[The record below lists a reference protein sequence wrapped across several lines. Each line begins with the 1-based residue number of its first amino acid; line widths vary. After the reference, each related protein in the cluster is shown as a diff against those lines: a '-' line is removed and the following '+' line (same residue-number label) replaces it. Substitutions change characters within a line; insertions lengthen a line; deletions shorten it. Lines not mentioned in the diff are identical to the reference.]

1 MARTATARPT
11 TRIEPVTVTPPGQGT
26 GQVVA
31 VCRDLLLASRIE
43 EAARSAA
50 RPFRR
55 VDEPAALPPAA
66 TAGVDLLLVAWDERR
81 PGWAEAIRAWRD
93 AAPPTTRLILFGP
106 HTDLPAHAD
115 ARAAGLG
122 PMTARS
128 RLVAT
133 LPELLA
139 TDAGQP

>member
-1 MARTATARPT
+1 MAAGPT
-11 TRIEPVTVTPPGQGT
+11 PGLAAGL
-26 GQVVA
+26 VVA

-43 EAARSAA
+43 EACRPAA

-55 VDEPAALPPAA
+55 VDDPAALPPAA
-66 TAGVDLLLVAWDERR
+66 TAGVNLLLVAWDERR
-81 PGWAEAIRAWRD
+81 PDWPEMLRAWRD
-93 AAPPTTRLILFGP
+93 AAPPATRLILFGP

-139 TDAGQP
+139 TNAGQP

>member
-1 MARTATARPT
+1 
-11 TRIEPVTVTPPGQGT
+11 VTSPGPAAGLAA
-26 GQVVA
+26 GLVVA

-55 VDEPAALPPAA
+55 VDDPAGLPPA
-66 TAGVDLLLVAWDERR
+66 TEGHVDLLLVAWDERR
-81 PGWAEAIRAWRD
+81 PDWPGALRAWRD

-133 LPELLA
+133 LPDLLA
-139 TDAGQP
+139 ADGGQG